1 MKWNDTRMGLTLF
14 MRKRKVPTQPD
25 LMVGGTI
32 STTTVNNNENQVS
45 AANFKVVLHQIS
57 GSGDTTLG
65 VYCRNIARIANA
77 VQCHS

>member
-25 LMVGGTI
+25 LIAGGTI

-45 AANFKVVLHQIS
+45 AANFKVGATPDIRFWGCYFWCVL
-57 GSGDTTLG
+57 
-65 VYCRNIARIANA
+65 
-77 VQCHS
+77 